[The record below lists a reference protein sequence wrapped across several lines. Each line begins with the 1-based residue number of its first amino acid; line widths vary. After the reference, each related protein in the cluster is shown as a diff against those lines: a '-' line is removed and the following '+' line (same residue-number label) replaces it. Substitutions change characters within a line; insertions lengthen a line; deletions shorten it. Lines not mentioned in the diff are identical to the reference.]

1 MRTPSKQ
8 EESFCE
14 HTVITAL
21 KKGNRDH
28 IQRPVDKEE
37 TPDGEAITREAIKA
51 ANIAYSVP
59 SLMRPSAQ
67 MKQESSRA
75 VATLATTGRLCK
87 SYMK

>member
-1 MRTPSKQ
+1 MCTPSKQ
-8 EESFCE
+8 EESLCE

-37 TPDGEAITREAIKA
+37 KPDGEAIKA
-51 ANIAYSVP
+51 ANLAYSVP

-87 SYMK
+87 SCVK